1 MNIILILGIFAMIVF
16 IFLAIFLYALSVKKK
31 FNVNFHTYDAHGI
44 GRSEWGCR
52 LWKQDDQTKK
62 EYFVVG
68 SKTIKNPFSVLIAFL
83 LKRGKYYKKPE
94 DEFIKPDGNY
104 FFIPGSYIDGVF
116 TPIKIAVYEDENKKR
131 LSLDSM
137 KNEIGVNELESINQ
151 HTNMTPNPLLAMII
165 PGVLIFIMLI
175 IIIVFTSTTLQIID
189 KAQLAST
196 ESQEMMR
203 KDIEIVQQTAKDNTA
218 LVEALVERLERTQKT
233 PQPALPIDTN

>member
-1 MNIILILGIFAMIVF
+1 
-16 IFLAIFLYALSVKKK
+16 
-31 FNVNFHTYDAHGI
+31 
-44 GRSEWGCR
+44 
-52 LWKQDDQTKK
+52 
-62 EYFVVG
+62 
-68 SKTIKNPFSVLIAFL
+68 
-83 LKRGKYYKKPE
+83 
-94 DEFIKPDGNY
+94 
-104 FFIPGSYIDGVF
+104 
-116 TPIKIAVYEDENKKR
+116 
-131 LSLDSM
+131 M